1 MYLLFFHSEIDSALV
16 HICLVKK
23 DFNKFQKQDQ
33 LKTILQGG
41 YCKNEI

>member
-23 DFNKFQKQDQ
+23 DQKQDQ